1 MSKITNVI
9 RNNIGFLLFL
19 VALYLIRGS
28 VIDWHPVPTGSMKPT
43 ILEGDVIVENKM
55 AYDLQLPFSDIS
67 LMQLGQPE
75 RGDII
80 VFTSE
85 KSGKRLIKRL
95 VGLPGETIEVINDQ
109 ILINGDPSEY
119 TKLAD
124 SDPRIPA
131 EAPDRESGI
140 YVMESTDDMKP
151 HIMLINES
159 KYNPHRNF
167 AQITI
172 PEQSY
177 FFMGDNRDDSS
188 DSRLYGVAPRSEL
201 RGRAF
206 GIMLSTRSKEDYSP
220 RWERFFTSLK

>member
-1 MSKITNVI
+1 MSKII
-9 RNNIGFLLFL
+9 SFLKNNRGFLIFL
-19 VALYLIRGS
+19 IALYVIRGS

-43 ILEGDVIVENKM
+43 VLEGDVIVENKL
-55 AYDLQLPFSDIS
+55 AYDLQMPFTDIS
-67 LMQLGQPE
+67 LMQLGQPK

-109 ILINGDPSEY
+109 ILINGDPAGY
-119 TKLAD
+119 RKLAEN
-124 SDPRIPA
+124 DPRIPA
-131 EAPDRESGI
+131 KSPDRESGM
-140 YVMESTDDMKP
+140 YVMEETDDMEE
-151 HIMLINES
+151 HIMLINDS

-167 AQITI
+167 AALTI

-188 DSRLYGVAPRSEL
+188 DSRIYGVAPRSEL

-206 GIMLSTRSKEDYSP
+206 GILLSVRSQEKYAP
-220 RWERFFTSLK
+220 RWKRFFSGLY

>member
-1 MSKITNVI
+1 MSKILSFI
-9 RNNIGFLLFL
+9 KNNSGFLVFLAVLF
-19 VALYLIRGS
+19 LIRGS
-28 VIDWHPVPTGSMKPT
+28 IIDWHPVPTGSMKPT
-43 ILEGDVIVENKM
+43 ILEGDVIVENKL
-55 AYDLQLPFSDIS
+55 AYDIQLPFTDIS
-67 LMQLGQPE
+67 LLQTGQPK

-80 VFTSE
+80 VFTSK

-119 TKLAD
+119 RKL
-124 SDPRIPA
+124 PENHPLIPA
-131 EAPDRESGI
+131 RAPDRESGI
-140 YVMESTDDMKP
+140 YVMESTDDMDE
-151 HIMLINES
+151 HVMIINDS

-167 AQITI
+167 AALKI
-172 PEQSY
+172 PAQTY

-206 GIMLSTRSKEDYSP
+206 GIMLSSRSNENYAM
-220 RWERFFTSLK
+220 RWERFFKSLY

>member
-1 MSKITNVI
+1 MSKILGFLK
-9 RNNIGFLLFL
+9 NNIGFFIFL
-19 VALYLIRGS
+19 VVLFLIRGS
-28 VIDWHPVPTGSMKPT
+28 IIDWHPVPSGSMKPT
-43 ILEGDVIVENKM
+43 ILEGDVIVQNKL
-55 AYDLQLPFSDIS
+55 AFDLRLPFTDIS

-109 ILINGDPSEY
+109 ILINDVHADY
-119 TKLAD
+119 RQLAEN
-124 SDPRIPA
+124 DPRIPA
-131 EAPDRESGI
+131 TFPDREAGY
-140 YVMESTDDMKP
+140 YVSETNDDMAE
-151 HIMLINES
+151 HVMLINES

-167 AQITI
+167 AKYKI
-172 PEQSY
+172 PEQTY

-201 RGRAF
+201 RGRAV
-206 GIMLSTRSKEDYSP
+206 GILLSARSNENFVP
-220 RWERFFTSLK
+220 RWERFFTSLY